1 MSEVKRD
8 YEIGYGKPPRGRP
21 FQKSQS
27 GNPRGP
33 RRKDLSSLLIA
44 ALNEPVYAT
53 IDGKR
58 RKITKR
64 QAIVTQ
70 MVNESAGANLRA
82 TKMLFDMMKEVEQ
95 KAGGAAPPE
104 PAKLTATDREV
115 VDLFVARLRGQIA
128 AEAAAAPDA
137 AAAEQ
142 TDHVGPDRRRGHR
155 VGRVRGAVA
164 RRLRELCRVLLSRA
178 QPAHPL
184 RDELA
189 CRGHA

>member
-1 MSEVKRD
+1 MGVAYLIDKIAYCVYLWACSAATRAAATGSPGAEMSEVKRD
-8 YEIGYGKPPRGRP
+8 YKIGYGKPPRGRP
-21 FQKSQS
+21 FQKGQS

-33 RRKDLSSLLIA
+33 RRKDMSSLLIA

-95 KAGGAAPPE
+95 KAGAAAPPE
-104 PAKLTATDREV
+104 PVKLTATDREV
-115 VDLFVARLRGQIA
+115 VDLFVARLRRQIA
-128 AEAAAAPDA
+128 AEEAEAAAAPDA
-137 AAAEQ
+137 AAEQ
-142 TDHVGPDRRRGHR
+142 TG
-155 VGRVRGAVA
+155 
-164 RRLRELCRVLLSRA
+164 
-178 QPAHPL
+178 
-184 RDELA
+184 
-189 CRGHA
+189 

>member
-1 MSEVKRD
+1 
-8 YEIGYGKPPRGRP
+8 
-21 FQKSQS
+21 
-27 GNPRGP
+27 
-33 RRKDLSSLLIA
+33 LIA

-128 AEAAAAPDA
+128 AEAAEAAAAPNA

-142 TDHVGPDRRRGHR
+142 TG
-155 VGRVRGAVA
+155 
-164 RRLRELCRVLLSRA
+164 
-178 QPAHPL
+178 
-184 RDELA
+184 
-189 CRGHA
+189 